1 MVDIGILEAAVVL
14 LEQAVTFDSPDWRG
28 EWVSNAVYSPLVAP
42 FASQG
47 GLPTQVMG
55 WDEWRANTR
64 ESGTFSQSLPVTV
77 QWAKYENSLAVWN
90 PTARPF
96 IYAAQIG
103 TKRALDPVTLAE
115 VKECGAGQFCA
126 VVLR

>member
-1 MVDIGILEAAVVL
+1 MELFIVLVRVAVV
-14 LEQAVTFDSPDWRG
+14 AFDSPDWRG
-28 EWVSNAVYSPLVAP
+28 EWAGNSTYSPLVAP

-55 WDEWRANTR
+55 WDEWRANTK
-64 ESGTFSQSLPVTV
+64 ESGSFTQALPVTV
-77 QWAKYENSLAVWN
+77 QWAKYESSMAVWN

-103 TKRALDPVTLAE
+103 AKRALDPVTLAE
-115 VKECGAGQFCA
+115 VKECAAGQFCA